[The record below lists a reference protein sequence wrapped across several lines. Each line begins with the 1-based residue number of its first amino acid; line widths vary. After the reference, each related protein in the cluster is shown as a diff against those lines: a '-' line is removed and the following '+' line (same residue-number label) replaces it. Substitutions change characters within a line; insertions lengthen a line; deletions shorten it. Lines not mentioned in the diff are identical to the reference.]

1 MVNHFLVP
9 KHRKLS
15 EKEVTS
21 LLIKY
26 SITKNQLPKIKK
38 NDAALKELEIE
49 PGDVIEIERKSF
61 AGKSYYYRVV
71 EE

>member
-26 SITKNQLPKIKK
+26 SITKNQLPKIKI
-38 NDAALKELEIE
+38 NDPALKEFDVEI
-49 PGDVIEIERKSF
+49 GDVIEIERRSF
-61 AGKSYYYRVV
+61 AGKSYYYRMV